1 MNEHKDQKH
10 MILILNKVDLIPAG
24 LALAWKEY
32 FEKKFENLSVAFF
45 SSCPAYNLRV
55 SLSTKT
61 GLKFRKLRGRI
72 SMVAEGAKSIFDE
85 CQRIA
90 KASENLADIDL
101 VRTIY
106 PAVEKWKPQSSFSV
120 QEQNNVRG

>member
-1 MNEHKDQKH
+1 

-90 KASENLADIDL
+90 KASKKLEDIDL
-101 VRTIY
+101 VTYALSIKLTRVRQCCLGGNVVKINYIIY
-106 PAVEKWKPQSSFSV
+106 LI
-120 QEQNNVRG
+120 

>member
-1 MNEHKDQKH
+1 

-101 VRTIY
+101 VRTPY
-106 PAVEKWKPQSSFSV
+106 PAVEKWQPKVHFLVDRDLILKYTYFWLNKQ
-120 QEQNNVRG
+120 

>member
-106 PAVEKWKPQSSFSV
+106 PAVEKWKPQSSFLV